1 VQFSVRVNGVTYSTM
16 FQKTPAGWTA
26 GSLDLSSWRGQ
37 NILLQLLT
45 DSVGSNDYDWGWWAD
60 LKLAQGGTA
69 PPLAPSLSA
78 PANGANITT
87 APTLTWSASAGA
99 TSYDVY
105 FGTSPTPPIVANTA
119 ATSYSPGPLSVGTY
133 DWQVAARSSTGTAIS
148 SMWSFTIAAPIA
160 STMSLGPSRLQFGY
174 SGQHI
179 TSAQNVA
186 LSFSPPAAIHWT
198 ASSNQ
203 SNITV
208 SPASGSGSAVLQINA
223 SPGPSGTITVTAIGG
238 TNAPQQIQVNVAGV
252 VAAKPF
258 GSFDTPGNNTTGIAG
273 AIPVTGW
280 ALDNVEAST
289 VGIWREPAP
298 NEAASPNG
306 LVFIGNAV
314 FVAGARPDVQAAYPN
329 LPFNYRAGWG
339 YMLLTNLLV
348 NSNGS
353 GPLGNGTYKLH
364 ALVTNQIGQIVD
376 LGAHTITVDNAHAS
390 KPFGTID
397 TPAQG

>member
-1 VQFSVRVNGVTYSTM
+1 
-16 FQKTPAGWTA
+16 
-26 GSLDLSSWRGQ
+26 
-37 NILLQLLT
+37 
-45 DSVGSNDYDWGWWAD
+45 
-60 LKLAQGGTA
+60 
-69 PPLAPSLSA
+69 
-78 PANGANITT
+78 
-87 APTLTWSASAGA
+87 
-99 TSYDVY
+99 
-105 FGTSPTPPIVANTA
+105 
-119 ATSYSPGPLSVGTY
+119 
-133 DWQVAARSSTGTAIS
+133 
-148 SMWSFTIAAPIA
+148 
-160 STMSLGPSRLQFGY
+160 MSLGPSRLQFGY

-179 TSAQNVA
+179 ASTQTVA

-397 TPAQG
+397 TPAQGSTVSGNAYVNFGWALTQNPYVIPKDGSTINVFVDGAPIGHPLYNQFRSDIASLFPSLANSNGAVGLFSIDTTALANGIHTIAW